1 VRLLFVHGI
10 AQGGRKRDD
19 IKAEWLGAL
28 RKGLSKSN
36 LELPANVT
44 VDLPFYGD
52 TLLDFVRGSD
62 APDSAGIVA
71 KGGEIPDD
79 YAAFRDRVTEEMRAN
94 SGISNAEVQAE
105 MGPGVTERGVQNWK
119 WVQAIVRII
128 DRRTPG
134 ISGWTIEE
142 FLREVF
148 VYTNRTS
155 ARNKIN
161 EIVSGELKDDTAVV
175 VGHSLG
181 SVVVYNIL
189 RDRGAKVPLLVTVG
203 SPLAIRA
210 IRSTLGPLKNPSGVK
225 GWYNA
230 LDPTDVVALYPLD
243 SENFNVKPA
252 IANNTKVVNWTENR
266 HGIVGYLDDAAVA
279 ASIRSGL

>member
-1 VRLLFVHGI
+1 MRLLFVHGI

-19 IKAEWLGAL
+19 IEAEWLDAL
-28 RKGLSKSN
+28 NKGLGKAN
-36 LELPANVT
+36 LELPASVA

-52 TLLDFVRGSD
+52 ALMDFVQANDVPD
-62 APDSAGIVA
+62 AAGIVA
-71 KGGEIPDD
+71 KGGDVPDD
-79 YAAFRDRVTEEMRAN
+79 YAAFREQVTEEMRVS
-94 SGISNAEVQAE
+94 SGISVAEVQTE

-119 WVQAIVRII
+119 WVQAIIRVI
-128 DRRTPG
+128 DRRTPAV
-134 ISGWTIEE
+134 SGWSIEE

-148 VYTNRTS
+148 VYTKRTS

-161 EIVSGELKDDTAVV
+161 EIVSKELKDDTAVV

-181 SVVVYNIL
+181 SVVIYNIL

-210 IRSTLGPLKNPSGVK
+210 IRSTLGPLKNPAGAR

-243 SENFNVKPA
+243 SNNFNVKPA
-252 IANNTKVVNWTENR
+252 ISNNAKVVNRTANR
-266 HGIVGYLDDAAVA
+266 HGIIGYLDDAAVA
-279 ASIRSGL
+279 ANIRSGL